1 MTNQMLE
8 READTVD
15 TTTRKTIILFS
26 GEFDKV
32 VAAFVIANGAAA
44 MDDEVTMF
52 FTFWSI
58 NALRRPE
65 KVAISGKTPLQKAFS
80 LMMPRGA
87 GRLTTSHMNFAGAGP
102 KLMKRMMREQNVM
115 SLDDLIA
122 SAREQGVK
130 MIVCQMSM
138 DIMGLKAEELIDD
151 LEFAGVASYLSDA
164 DDANVNLFI

>member
-1 MTNQMLE
+1 MIDEKLE
-8 READTVD
+8 REVETVE
-15 TTTRKTIILFS
+15 TKTNKTIILFS

-65 KVAISGKTPLQKAFS
+65 KVAISGKSPLQKAFS
-80 LMMPRGA
+80 VMMPRGH
-87 GRLTTSHMNFAGAGP
+87 GRLNTSHMNFAGAGP

-115 SLDDLIA
+115 SLEELIA
-122 SAREQGVK
+122 SAREQNVK
-130 MIVCQMSM
+130 MVVCQMSM
-138 DIMGLKAEELIDD
+138 DIMGLKAEELIDG

>member
-1 MTNQMLE
+1 MIDEKLE
-8 READTVD
+8 REAETVD

-80 LMMPRGA
+80 VMMPRGP
-87 GRLTTSHMNFAGAGP
+87 GRLTTSRMNFAGAGP
-102 KLMKRMMREQNVM
+102 KLCLLYT
-115 SLDDLIA
+115 SDAADDLLC
-122 SAREQGVK
+122 V
-130 MIVCQMSM
+130 
-138 DIMGLKAEELIDD
+138 D
-151 LEFAGVASYLSDA
+151 
-164 DDANVNLFI
+164 